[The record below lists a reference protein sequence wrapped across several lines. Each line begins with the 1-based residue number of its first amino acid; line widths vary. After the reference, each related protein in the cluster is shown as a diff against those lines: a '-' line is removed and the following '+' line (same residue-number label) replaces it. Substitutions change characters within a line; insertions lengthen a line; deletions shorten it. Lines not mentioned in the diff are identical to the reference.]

1 MNSRVKLGVITPLV
15 LLLLV
20 VWLFAGCAG
29 TSGKEKDRDE
39 KIILPPVR
47 VGKTQARSSV
57 LPVGDLDK
65 LLERTDAVAY
75 VRIGNWLGENL
86 DEGLT
91 VFEAEA
97 IHVLKGTL
105 PKHFALLQWGC
116 SEFTQLGNPLY
127 THGMEMLIFL
137 TNNDPWIKLKELREL
152 ADGKDLYMSSWGMQV
167 VMHSIGDGKG
177 EYVYTFWKDFA
188 VNSLGIDDV
197 AVETLKRE
205 GYYDGLAKKMG
216 MDDPSLTE
224 IEIEERTPLVFR
236 VQDIADRIKDN

>member
-47 VGKTQARSSV
+47 VGKTQAKALL
-57 LPVGDLDK
+57 LPVDDLDK
-65 LLERTDAVAY
+65 LLQDTDAVAY
-75 VRIGNWLGENL
+75 VRIGNWLGEDL
-86 DEGLT
+86 DSYVT
-91 VFEAEA
+91 AFRVEA
-97 IHVLKGTL
+97 IHVLRGTL
-105 PKHFALLQWGC
+105 PKHFALLQDGC
-116 SEFTQLGNPLY
+116 SEVTEMGLPLY

-137 TNNDPWIKLKELREL
+137 TNHDPWIEKYRKLANGEEL
-152 ADGKDLYMSSWGMQV
+152 YTSSGGVQT

-177 EYVYTFWKDFA
+177 EYVYTHWELFA
-188 VNSLGIDDV
+188 NSLGIDDV